1 MFRFASSRLKKM
13 FTILG
18 ILYGW
23 VLYVI
28 SCTIWACVFSFA
40 WYILLSVLPCIVCLG
55 SPHWT
60 QGITYTQEIPVS
72 LGSRLGPRLS
82 VL

>member
-1 MFRFASSRLKKM
+1 MI
-13 FTILG
+13 TILG

-28 SCTIWACVFSFA
+28 PCTIWACLLSLV
-40 WYILLSVLPCIVCLG
+40 WYILLSVFPCIVCLG

-60 QGITYTQEIPVS
+60 QGMTYTQEIRRAAGGLRLRAGTQAVCS
-72 LGSRLGPRLS
+72 LGQG
-82 VL
+82 